1 MRTLF
6 ALTLLAPSVALAECP
21 TAPDHSAA
29 LAGLFDQA
37 RAATSPAAGAEPA
50 NRMWELW
57 TDAPDG
63 QAQDLLDAG
72 MERIRM
78 SDWDGA
84 NKALNALID
93 YCPDYAEGYN
103 QRAFVSFLTDDFE
116 AALPD
121 LDRTLS
127 LSPTHVG
134 ALAGKALTLLAL
146 GRQAEGQKALK
157 QALALNPWLSER
169 TLLSEPPGQDI

>member
-1 MRTLF
+1 MRTFF
-6 ALTLLAPSVALAECP
+6 ALALLAPTVALAECP
-21 TAPDHSAA
+21 AAPDHSAA
-29 LAGLFDQA
+29 LARLFDQA
-37 RAATSPAAGAEPA
+37 RAATSPAAAAEPA

-84 NKALNALID
+84 GKALSALIE

-103 QRAFVSFLTDDFE
+103 QRAFVSFLTEDFE
-116 AALPD
+116 GALPD
-121 LDRTLS
+121 LDRTLE

-157 QALALNPWLSER
+157 QALDLNPWLSER
-169 TLLSEPPGQDI
+169 ALLSEPPGQDI